1 MDAGK
6 FKERVTFE
14 RLSTSTDSEGSTV
27 ETWTT
32 LFGRWS
38 NVQINNAVE
47 TFKNNQNFQTRAGF
61 AIVRKDASTSTL
73 TANDRMLYKG
83 EPWEIL
89 GVINVANADEYL
101 ELGIQ
106 RYGA

>member
-27 ETWTT
+27 ETWAT
-32 LFGRWS
+32 LFSRWS

-47 TFKNNQNFQTRAGF
+47 TFKNNQSFQTRAGF

-73 TANDRMLYKG
+73 TANDRMIYNG
-83 EPWEIL
+83 EEWEIL
-89 GVINVANADEYL
+89 GVINVSNADEYL